1 MDLFTPGTGVP
12 AEQIHD
18 MNPGVLLNGL
28 FWTTELPA
36 GSFRVSGGGTR
47 ARLSVKGV
55 ALANTLVFA
64 GDRAI
69 ASSVD
74 VDVEWRAIG
83 PRETRG
89 LGTTVPPED
98 QGAFLGLFSEAHC
111 SGTVSGRQTGFSFE
125 TGTLT
130 SDTFY
135 AQMGPQRNGVFL

>member
-1 MDLFTPGTGVP
+1 
-12 AEQIHD
+12 

-36 GSFRVSGGGTR
+36 GAFRVSGGGTR
-47 ARLSVKGV
+47 AALDVSSV

-74 VDVEWRAIG
+74 VSVEWKATG
-83 PRETRG
+83 PRELRG
-89 LGTTVPPED
+89 FGTDVPPDD
-98 QGAFLGLFSEAHC
+98 QGAFLGLFAEASC

-125 TGTLT
+125 TGPLT
-130 SDTFY
+130 SDTFF
-135 AQMGPQRNGVFL
+135 AQMGPERNGVFL